1 MLTSKCTREAF
12 SDFTYFSTRCCCWWG
27 KIRRWMLCNYTWG
40 GRKAIKGWVK
50 DFFPF
55 AVEMNA
61 KKIVIKTMLMYCER
75 KLEVSE
81 AENSS
86 RLILKLFLTHIFW
99 FFQVWRDPRYIHSPP
114 HNIHILCWV
123 LRWQQRPGTHLQ
135 CIRQRRVLGV
145 RTPRRCQ
152 STRYRGK
159 TFDCFWILNNSYRH
173 I

>member
-1 MLTSKCTREAF
+1 MHTRNDEKLLVILHIFPLAVVVDEEKSGDECFVITHGEA
-12 SDFTYFSTRCCCWWG
+12 G
-27 KIRRWMLCNYTWG
+27 KQSRAEWKTFFHLLLKWMQ
-40 GRKAIKGWVK
+40 
-50 DFFPF
+50 
-55 AVEMNA
+55 
-61 KKIVIKTMLMYCER
+61 KIVIKTMLMHSER